1 MLGFFGRRK
10 FVWVLIGDAS
20 MTRKNRLGVGGSQSS
35 SSDDL
40 PAESAAGETSLQRL
54 RWWLGIRCFF
64 WWLGGS
70 LVSTLSNFFRCNL
83 LFLVGKTVFSGGGV
97 GKKSCGKTAGFV
109 RVVTIKSSPVYMKD
123 MFIPYL
129 PSHKRYLAFHLH
141 AGRPV
146 HMHNFCGNLRV
157 PTRGNATSLAL
168 WKDY

>member
-1 MLGFFGRRK
+1 MLFLMTWWLFGFHTFELLQVQLAVFGWEDGFFR
-10 FVWVLIGDAS
+10 
-20 MTRKNRLGVGGSQSS
+20 
-35 SSDDL
+35 
-40 PAESAAGETSLQRL
+40 
-54 RWWLGIRCFF
+54 
-64 WWLGGS
+64 
-70 LVSTLSNFFRCNL
+70 
-83 LFLVGKTVFSGGGV
+83 GGV

-168 WKDY
+168 